1 MSATGREQGLI
12 QEGKEREKSCH
23 RKRKKFATE
32 REKKVPQRERERKK
46 VHDGSVAEERDGASG
61 DEVKVTV
68 SDDLVPLLSSLL

>member
-23 RKRKKFATE
+23 RKRKKFSTE
-32 REKKVPQRERERKK
+32 REKSTTERERKK